1 MEQALWMKHIPKDIS
16 DPIFEEIEAVS
27 YTHLQHQL
35 VLTIH
40 DVKQTEQQ
48 TRDNELDAQQ
58 TKFPLVAILKMCI
71 RDRCRGLRQG
81 VASDAEEGCL

>member
-1 MEQALWMKHIPKDIS
+1 MIVIIPR
-16 DPIFEEIEAVS
+16 IES
-27 YTHLQHQL
+27 QHQL

-58 TKFPLVAILKMCI
+58 TKFPLVAILI
-71 RDRCRGLRQG
+71 ITTE
-81 VASDAEEGCL
+81 SDGYRNPVVKPTWQQAANQ